1 MSTAPGLTF
10 VYGRTLALS
19 GLSYHPARRAHYSRP
34 GFHFSLGG
42 NSLGKLAFSIRYK
55 AGDKLLWQ
63 AHTSMELLQRNH
75 FDLMEYPSM
84 ELALETK

>member
-1 MSTAPGLTF
+1 M
-10 VYGRTLALS
+10 VALS
-19 GLSYHPARRAHYSRP
+19 LSPGYHITLLVELIIAGRDFT
-34 GFHFSLGG
+34 FHWGETLWG
-42 NSLGKLAFSIRYK
+42 NWLLAYDTRQGIE
-55 AGDKLLWQ
+55 LLWQ